1 MKTLIV
7 AIFGAAT
14 ILLAGCAGMSA
25 GEKAA
30 RQRRQTV
37 ENVFRPDAR
46 RPPLPVLTAHTPLS
60 DFLLFAMLNRP
71 RIEAAY
77 YDYTAAV
84 ERIAVERS
92 LPDPRFTF
100 ESEIAGAVMSLMPGL
115 MTDFPGA
122 GKRDAAARIATAES
136 DAKYFVFETQVLQ
149 TAADIKKA
157 YYQLYFLD
165 TRFEVNRRMLR
176 LLTDVEML
184 ARAQNEAGKATL
196 QDVLR
201 ARIEQELLA
210 SEVVG
215 LEDARHPLLAQFKAA
230 LGLFPDRPDPP
241 TPEHFESTSLDLSSD
256 EILRTALARN
266 PRLKVM
272 EAEIRRADAALRLA
286 YRTRLPD
293 AGVGLEVETVGG
305 ARAKPQFSLTL
316 PFRREAIAARIAEAQ
331 AMRRAGEARLTDE
344 QIGLAVEVAE
354 RSFLF
359 REASRKLELLTTRL
373 LPMAGQSLETARSGY
388 VSGSVDFL
396 NLLDAG
402 RTLLDFRL
410 AETEARVQRELAL
423 TELSL
428 LVLGTLPAQTPMLPD
443 DALPGKEIKP

>member
-1 MKTLIV
+1 
-7 AIFGAAT
+7 
-14 ILLAGCAGMSA
+14 
-25 GEKAA
+25 
-30 RQRRQTV
+30 
-37 ENVFRPDAR
+37 
-46 RPPLPVLTAHTPLS
+46 
-60 DFLLFAMLNRP
+60 
-71 RIEAAY
+71 
-77 YDYTAAV
+77 
-84 ERIAVERS
+84 
-92 LPDPRFTF
+92 
-100 ESEIAGAVMSLMPGL
+100 
-115 MTDFPGA
+115 
-122 GKRDAAARIATAES
+122 
-136 DAKYFVFETQVLQ
+136 
-149 TAADIKKA
+149 
-157 YYQLYFLD
+157 
-165 TRFEVNRRMLR
+165 MLR